1 MKDEKKTALEEA
13 VKIVNAAIREKEN
26 VYIKMSQREEQTP
39 VMLTGLTR
47 TGHSCQVMV
56 NPKEVAK
63 IFLEYGYQVWN
74 VLGED
79 APMAMWDDLAS
90 HFGLE
95 TVDSVDM

>member
-26 VYIKMSQREEQTP
+26 AYIRISQMDEQAP
-39 VMLTGLTR
+39 IMLVGQTR
-47 TGHSCQVMV
+47 TGHYCQMMV
-56 NPKEVAK
+56 DPKEVAK